1 MCGGGVF
8 KVLLNKTQ
16 DPGGVPGPGAGGGG
30 DPPPPGRAK
39 ARPTLTSEQLI
50 RIARTRWKAMAVAI
64 AAALVVAV
72 IIAAALPKRYRATA
86 VGVVAPLT
94 NTLTPSEAFHGVEAL
109 DRRSVVAT
117 VAALPSTAWSQHH
130 DYDITAAVLPNTNL
144 VRIDVDANSPEMASS
159 VANTTL
165 NELGAQTT
173 SMFKYYGVTPVTR
186 AIPPAAASSPHR
198 ARILAAGLIVGLFLA
213 AALAY
218 VLDAR

>member
-1 MCGGGVF
+1 M
-8 KVLLNKTQ
+8 
-16 DPGGVPGPGAGGGG
+16 
-30 DPPPPGRAK
+30 
-39 ARPTLTSEQLI
+39 
-50 RIARTRWKAMAVAI
+50 RTRWKPMAATI
-64 AAALVVAV
+64 AAALVIAA
-72 IIAAALPKRYRATA
+72 IIAVALPKRYRATA

-117 VAALPSTAWSQHH
+117 VAALPSTSSLQRR
-130 DYDITAAVLPNTNL
+130 DYDVSAVVLPNTNL
-144 VRIDVDANSPEMASS
+144 VRIDVDASSPQMAAS

-186 AIPPAAASSPHR
+186 AVAPTVPAKPHR
-198 ARILAAGLIVGLFLA
+198 GRILLAGLVIGLFLA
-213 AALAY
+213 VGVAY

>member
-1 MCGGGVF
+1 
-8 KVLLNKTQ
+8 
-16 DPGGVPGPGAGGGG
+16 
-30 DPPPPGRAK
+30 
-39 ARPTLTSEQLI
+39 
-50 RIARTRWKAMAVAI
+50 MAAIIVTAVVVAAI
-64 AAALVVAV
+64 VAAL
-72 IIAAALPKRYRATA
+72 LPKRYRATA

-117 VAALPSTAWSQHH
+117 VAALPSTSWSQHH
-130 DYDITAAVLPNTNL
+130 DYDISAAVLPNTNL
-144 VRIDVDANSPEMASS
+144 VRIDVDASPPERAAS

-186 AIPPAAASSPHR
+186 ALPPSAASSPHR
-198 ARILAAGLIVGLFLA
+198 ARILGGGLIIGLLLA
-213 AALAY
+213 FALAF

>member
-1 MCGGGVF
+1 M
-8 KVLLNKTQ
+8 L
-16 DPGGVPGPGAGGGG
+16 A
-30 DPPPPGRAK
+30 
-39 ARPTLTSEQLI
+39 I
-50 RIARTRWKAMAVAI
+50 IATAV
-64 AAALVVAV
+64 VVAA
-72 IIAAALPKRYRATA
+72 IIAATLPKRYRATA

-94 NTLTPSEAFHGVEAL
+94 NTLTPSEAFHAVEAL

-130 DYDITAAVLPNTNL
+130 DYNITAAVLPNTNL

-165 NELGAQTT
+165 NELGVQTT

-186 AIPPAAASSPHR
+186 ALPPPAASLPHR
-198 ARILAAGLIVGLFLA
+198 TRILGAGLIIGLLLA
-213 AALAY
+213 VALAY

>member
-1 MCGGGVF
+1 LTLAPDDVGRTSVR
-8 KVLLNKTQ
+8 
-16 DPGGVPGPGAGGGG
+16 
-30 DPPPPGRAK
+30 PGRAK
-39 ARPTLTSEQLI
+39 ARPTSEQLI
-50 RIARTRWKAMAVAI
+50 RIARTRWKLILATI
-64 AAALVVAV
+64 AAALVVAA
-72 IIAAALPKRYRATA
+72 ILAAALPKRYRATA

-94 NTLTPSEAFHGVEAL
+94 TTLTPSEAFHGVEAL

-117 VAALPSTAWSQHH
+117 VAALPSTAWSQHR

-165 NELGAQTT
+165 NELGVQTT

-186 AIPPAAASSPHR
+186 ALPPTAASSPHR
-198 ARILAAGLIVGLFLA
+198 ARILGAGLIIGLLLA
-213 AALAY
+213 VALAY